1 MADHSVGENHPHL
14 FQPDTMLP
22 SQYFA
27 AALRRRGA
35 LKPERRLIVA
45 VLQDAIECYQKN
57 LFAREGKQRQL
68 FADAEEWI
76 TSQDRT
82 HYFSYENLCEILEM
96 NPDYVR
102 RGLLEWRERQLAARN
117 AGKVYSLSAQRARR
131 SVADEPAKSQNLRRV
146 AH

>member
-1 MADHSVGENHPHL
+1 MADHSVGEANPHL

-57 LFAREGKQRQL
+57 LFARDGKARQL
-68 FADAEEWI
+68 YADAEEWI
-76 TSQDRT
+76 DSDDRS
-82 HYFSYENLCEILEM
+82 HYFSFENICEILEM
-96 NPDYVR
+96 NPVFVR
-102 RGLLEWRERQLAARN
+102 RGLHEWRHHEL
-117 AGKVYSLSAQRARR
+117 ARR
-131 SVADEPAKSQNLRRV
+131 SGGKVCALSPHRGESRAEEPALRRA

>member
-22 SQYFA
+22 SQYYA

-45 VLQDAIECYQKN
+45 ILQDAIECYQKN
-57 LFAREGKQRQL
+57 LFAREGKARQL
-68 FADAEEWI
+68 YADAEEWI

-82 HYFSYENLCEILEM
+82 HYFSYENLCEVLEM
-96 NPDYVR
+96 NPEYIR
-102 RGLLEWRERQLAARN
+102 RGLLEWRERQLAGN
-117 AGKVYSLSAQRARR
+117 SNGKVFSLSAQRALRT
-131 SVADEPAKSQNLRRV
+131 DQDQTPPLRRV